1 MFKGFSH
8 DFALSWCCM
17 QGVKRV
23 ILIGCADFVDGG
35 HFDNKQ
41 PFKPSLACI
50 TASKN
55 AIENIYSNY
64 LDIYTLNPN
73 SLLNVKRTTED
84 DIIRIE

>member
-1 MFKGFSH
+1 
-8 DFALSWCCM
+8 M